1 MKKITLNQ
9 LIMKQLTFNQLIMK
23 KITLNQL
30 IMKKL
35 TFNQLMMNYLDF
47 NQLNFNLSR
56 ARLIGSLWTNH
67 RKQLFTR
74 INHFYLEIFTY
85 LKKVCQFSIKE
96 FAQTKSTIEIFYSE
110 NSTINQSQS
119 ILQAGISY
127 RLFYC
132 EVLKSLSIKKNDSS

>member
-1 MKKITLNQ
+1 MKQLTLNQ
-9 LIMKQLTFNQLIMK
+9 LIIKKLTFNQLVMK
-23 KITLNQL
+23 QLTLNQL

-35 TFNQLMMNYLDF
+35 TLNQSMMNYLDF

-74 INHFYLEIFTY
+74 INNFYLEIFTY

-96 FAQTKSTIEIFYSE
+96 FAETKSTIEIFYSD
-110 NSTINQSQS
+110 NSTINESQS

-132 EVLKSLSIKKNDSS
+132 EVLKSLSIRKNDSS